1 MSTKEILHVGFIGL
15 GGRGSGVCSDTFAD
29 MVDMDV
35 EITAICDTFEDRV
48 NEIADKLVGK
58 NIPKPFCTTNY
69 KDILNMEEIDA
80 VVICSSWA
88 THVDIAIEAME
99 KGKYVGLEV
108 GGVYAINDCWRLI
121 ETHERTGTQLMFLEN
136 CCYGQKELMALRM
149 FREGVLGEVVHC
161 SGSYSHDLRSEITA
175 GKDNRHYRLGNYI
188 NRNCDT
194 YPSHDVGPMMKI
206 LDINNGNRFVTLSS
220 FASCAKGLKD
230 YIKRHK
236 APEDPLQNLEFKQG
250 DVITT
255 VITCAH
261 GETVQLTLDTT
272 LPRFYSREFTVRGT
286 RGSYFGLCDAVFLEG
301 EHDEFEGSSKGHNL
315 YKNGNEFAKRY
326 CHPLWDNYTPKGG
339 HGGMDWHV
347 FRAFVESAKKNAK
360 PPIDVYDGVTIMCL
374 TVLSE
379 QSIAKGGMPMDIP
392 DFTRGKWYQRKD
404 IDFDNPYNLDR
415 QHPLREYVF

>member
-1 MSTKEILHVGFIGL
+1 MSIKEKIKVGFIGL

-35 EITAICDTFEDRV
+35 EITAICDAFEDRV
-48 NEIADKLVGK
+48 NKIAEKLVEK

-69 KDILNMEEIDA
+69 KELLELDIDA
-80 VVICSSWA
+80 VVILSSWSS
-88 THVDIAIEAME
+88 HVDIAIEAME

-108 GGVYAINDCWRLI
+108 GGVYALNDCWRLI
-121 ETHERTGTQLMFLEN
+121 EAYERTGSQLMFLEN
-136 CCYGQKELMALRM
+136 CCYGQRELMALRM
-149 FREGVLGEVVHC
+149 FREGILGDVVHC
-161 SGSYSHDLRSEITA
+161 SGSYSHDLRSEITD

-236 APEDPLQNLEFKQG
+236 APDDPLQNLEFKQG

-255 VITCAH
+255 VITCAN
-261 GETVQLTLDTT
+261 GETIQLTLDTT

-286 RGSYFGLCDAVFLEG
+286 KGSYFGLCDAVFLEG

-315 YKNGNEFAKRY
+315 YKNGNEFAKR
-326 CHPLWDNYTPKGG
+326 
-339 HGGMDWHV
+339 
-347 FRAFVESAKKNAK
+347 F
-360 PPIDVYDGVTIMCL
+360 
-374 TVLSE
+374 
-379 QSIAKGGMPMDIP
+379 
-392 DFTRGKWYQRKD
+392 
-404 IDFDNPYNLDR
+404 
-415 QHPLREYVF
+415 